1 MTGLQT
7 LKLAFGNQVNVDSL
21 SLSDLAERI
30 PFVDSI
36 TDIAEACESWVVGNW
51 YTQSKDFDCETLTNK
66 LRDIWLKKLIK

>member
-7 LKLAFGNQVNVDSL
+7 LKFAFGNQVDVDAL
-21 SLSDLAERI
+21 SLSDLADRI

-36 TDIAEACESWVVGNW
+36 TDIAEECESLVVGNW
-51 YTQSKDFDCETLTNK
+51 YTQSKEFDCENLTNK